1 MRLVCWNILHGGS
14 SRRLPL
20 IALGLAELRP
30 DVVVLTE
37 FHRAKGGSIRA
48 VLADLGL
55 THQADSHGH
64 AAHPAAHPTAKNG
77 ILIASR
83 WELKDICPGPTETLG
98 ADAPRWLEACVR
110 PGSGWPRG
118 LWVGGLHIP
127 DDSRPTARARVWGHV
142 LGRARVWKDADA
154 VLAGDWNS
162 GRHFVD
168 EPGATFSC
176 TANLGRLWTMG
187 YRDAF
192 ESGVGR
198 SGGVRGATW
207 IAPAGWMPSG
217 PASGDSG
224 RDWARSRDAIAGLPQ
239 GKAGFR
245 IDAVHLSSSVA
256 AGAYRLEQADSLR
269 EMGISDHSALMVELG
284 APGEGV

>member
-1 MRLVCWNILHGGS
+1 M
-14 SRRLPL
+14 

-55 THQADSHGH
+55 IHQADSHGQSTPAAH
-64 AAHPAAHPTAKNG
+64 PTAHPAAHPTAKNG

-83 WELKDICPGPTETLG
+83 WELTDVCPGPTETLG
-98 ADAPRWLEACVR
+98 ADAPRWLEGCIR
-110 PGSGWPRG
+110 PGSAWPRG

-142 LGRARVWKDADA
+142 LERAGVWKDGAA

-168 EPGATFSC
+168 EPGASFSC

-192 ESGVGR
+192 EGVAGGAER
-198 SGGVRGATW
+198 TGGVRGATW
-207 IAPAGWMPSG
+207 VAPAGWAG
-217 PASGDSG
+217 GE
-224 RDWARSRDAIAGLPQ
+224 GLPQ
-239 GKAGFR
+239 GKTGFR

-269 EMGISDHSALMVELG
+269 EMGISDHSALVVELG
-284 APGEGV
+284 ASGEGGSENVASRMGF